1 MNIKDILNKVK
12 DFMLDKVNKFK
23 NLSNAKKLSLIIAVV
38 AVIIAIVFGMKYI
51 NNSKY
56 QVLFSG
62 LSSTDAANITGEL
75 ENEKVDMKIKGDS
88 ILVPKDQVD
97 ELRIK
102 LSPNIT
108 DGSKGYELMDEGS
121 SFGMTDEEFKIK
133 KQRML
138 QGEIEKTIKTFS
150 QVADARVQIINGQES
165 AFSNETQPGSAA
177 VTITLK
183 PGATLDPSQVRSI
196 MSLVSASCE
205 DVPKQN
211 VQVVDQNMN
220 LLSEGLYDANG
231 KEQSGSSNGVYVA
244 RKAEKD
250 LDSDLER
257 AIKSVLGPMFG
268 NDNVLVQVNA
278 DLNFDSKETTEIKVD
293 PNKVAI
299 KESKKLNTS
308 GQDESTG
315 GNVDNNMNNV
325 GGSTNTK
332 NQNSEE
338 EVEYETGKTESKTIK
353 AQGEINKVTAS
364 VAINANLDS
373 QTSKNVEDIV
383 SNIIGLDKSRG
394 DSISVVGMKFG
405 SVDNQDQ
412 NSTVQKQANK
422 VIKTSVY
429 IVVILLLSIF
439 IIIYVYFKKNKNSK
453 RNEKAF
459 DDSQQLD
466 IINQKIQEIEQSRS
480 DEDDE
485 DSSISLEEEVRLFA
499 ADNKDQVT
507 DLIKNWL
514 SE

>member
-38 AVIIAIVFGMKYI
+38 TVIIAIVFGMKYI

-231 KEQSGSSNGVYVA
+231 NEQSGSSNGVYVA

-338 EVEYETGKTESKTIK
+338 EVEYDTGKTESKTIK

-405 SVDNQDQ
+405 AVDNQDQ